1 VANSSEP
8 LLLSVDEVLTLHDDQ
23 LHLFG
28 GSAGIRDRGVLESAV
43 AMRASTFDGVYL
55 HSDLWM
61 RFAALLKTLAVPI
74 DEDEEPP
81 HSP

>member
-1 VANSSEP
+1 MIGFAIGEY
-8 LLLSVDEVLTLHDDQ
+8 DK
-23 LHLFG
+23 
-28 GSAGIRDRGVLESAV
+28 
-43 AMRASTFDGVYL
+43 
-55 HSDLWM
+55 M